1 MPRAASSK
9 IDKIEHPQSHHATP
23 DELIEDRP
31 LSFEEKCN
39 APQGLGTRRA
49 SNAHR
54 QQQGMAG
61 SEEGIDPSNYHM
73 LGQVERAKDKL
84 QRSAKPPVSR
94 RCG

>member
-39 APQGLGTRRA
+39 ALKVWEQDARQIARHRRTGA
-49 SNAHR
+49 VALIMN
-54 QQQGMAG
+54 
-61 SEEGIDPSNYHM
+61 PS
-73 LGQVERAKDKL
+73 
-84 QRSAKPPVSR
+84 SAAPPL
-94 RCG
+94 